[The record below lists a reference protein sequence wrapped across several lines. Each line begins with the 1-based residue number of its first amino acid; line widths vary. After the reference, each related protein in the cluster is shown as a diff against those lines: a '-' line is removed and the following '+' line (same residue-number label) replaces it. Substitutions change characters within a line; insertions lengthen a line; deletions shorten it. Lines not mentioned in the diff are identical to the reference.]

1 MPVGLYLKLKDP
13 DLLRDVLWH
22 PHLVFKEL
30 PVDDE
35 SPGNRDWVIDKLP
48 SNQLRPSTSFMQL
61 DSRMLSRRR
70 PNQPPPSSL
79 NLKFKGNA
87 TKLLEKS

>member
-30 PVDDE
+30 PAADE

-48 SNQLRPSTSFMQL
+48 ANQLRPGPSFMQL
-61 DSRMLSRRR
+61 ESGMLSR
-70 PNQPPPSSL
+70 QPGQTPPSSL

-87 TKLLEKS
+87 TKLLERS